1 MMGLGEMFNST
12 TESKTEN
19 ITPITSAYFL
29 RQDFSSPNDFLFAPA
44 YFPCPEESVCT
55 AVF

>member
-19 ITPITSAYFL
+19 ITPITSYFL
-29 RQDFSSPNDFLFAPA
+29 RQDFSSPNDLFAPA